1 MGWLAPRLAGGWC
14 QLRGVPS
21 ALPLPSPEGHACFQ
35 IRRAAPEPHSA
46 TRHARPGPEKLLRV
60 FDLSRP
66 DADPETAALASNIRG
81 AAWIHDNKA
90 MLISYSDKPN
100 LE

>member
-1 MGWLAPRLAGGWC
+1 M
-14 QLRGVPS
+14 
-21 ALPLPSPEGHACFQ
+21 SP
-35 IRRAAPEPHSA
+35 IL
-46 TRHARPGPEKLLRV
+46 GPEKLLRV

-66 DADPETAALASNIRG
+66 DAAPETAALASSIRG